1 MSLKSLLALACL
13 WISQGSII
21 ISYLIAL
28 QFDHPKVESCNPFFQ
43 GCLNITDA
51 GIYSPEGYVFR
62 GGMISACAFFIMWWL
77 VSFQHLKPLGCVSLN
92 RASSVLGV
100 VGALL
105 LIMATAVLIP
115 PREAINWDMHVTG
128 AILFFLITFLA
139 QALHLCLCM
148 QKNIKANLARV
159 SLNLKWLSVIVQ
171 GTMIII
177 ALTLKAFDSGDEVVN
192 AIEWWLALLIGVYF
206 YSAFYDWQTSKH
218 PTQI

>member
-13 WISQGSII
+13 FLSQGSII

-51 GIYSPEGYVFR
+51 GIYSPEGYIFR

-77 VSFQHLKPLGCVSLN
+77 VSFQHFKPLSGVFLNKVSC
-92 RASSVLGV
+92 ALGV
-100 VGALL
+100 MGALL

-115 PREAINWDMHVTG
+115 PREAINWDVHVAG

-148 QKNIKANLARV
+148 RKNIKPHLSRA

-171 GTMIII
+171 GTMITI
-177 ALTLKAFDSGDEVVN
+177 ALTLKALDSGDETVN

-206 YSAFYDWQTSKH
+206 YSAFYHWQTPKR
-218 PTQI
+218 PTDI

>member
-13 WISQGSII
+13 FLSQGSII

-62 GGMISACAFFIMWWL
+62 GGMISACAFFIMWWF
-77 VSFQHLKPLGCVSLN
+77 VSYQHFKPLGCVFLN
-92 RASSVLGV
+92 KVSCALGV
-100 VGALL
+100 IGALL

-115 PREAINWDMHVTG
+115 PRDAINWDVHVAG
-128 AILFFLITFLA
+128 AILFFLVTFLA
-139 QALHLCLCM
+139 QALHLVLCL
-148 QKNIKANLARV
+148 QKEIKATLTRISLNIKWAT
-159 SLNLKWLSVIVQ
+159 VITQ
-171 GTMIII
+171 GIMIII
-177 ALTLKAFDSGDEVVN
+177 ALTLKAFNSGDEIVN

-206 YSAFYDWQTSKH
+206 YSAFYDWQTSKKQ
-218 PTQI
+218 TET

>member
-13 WISQGSII
+13 FLSQGSII

-62 GGMISACAFFIMWWL
+62 GGMISACAFFIMWWF
-77 VSFQHLKPLGCVSLN
+77 VSHQHFKPLGCVFLN
-92 RASSVLGV
+92 KVSCALGV
-100 VGALL
+100 IGALL

-115 PREAINWDMHVTG
+115 PRDAINWDVHVAG
-128 AILFFLITFLA
+128 AILFFLVTFLA
-139 QALHLCLCM
+139 QALHLVLCL
-148 QKNIKANLARV
+148 QKEIKATLTRISLNIKWAT
-159 SLNLKWLSVIVQ
+159 VITQ
-171 GTMIII
+171 GIMIII
-177 ALTLKAFDSGDEVVN
+177 ALMLKALDSGDEIVN

-206 YSAFYDWQTSKH
+206 YSAFYDWQTSKKQ
-218 PTQI
+218 TET